1 MIIRAGQS
9 QQTFFC
15 ILGHIRQGDE
25 QTTVSSSDEKAEEE
39 SHQDHGQ
46 KGDGVGVVLD
56 HDERVDDGVEEQLP
70 HLHVE
75 RHERLDGAALVAV
88 VVVVVLLTNRT
99 REVEADAELV
109 GITEGLGWR
118 SNSTSI

>member
-1 MIIRAGQS
+1 MVPWPICVDWVNDNQP
-9 QQTFFC
+9 
-15 ILGHIRQGDE
+15 
-25 QTTVSSSDEKAEEE
+25 SDEKAEEE
-39 SHQDHGQ
+39 SHQDHGE

-56 HDERVDDGVEEQLP
+56 HDERVDDGVEKQLP
-70 HLHVE
+70 HLNVE

-118 SNSTSI
+118 SNSTPI

>member
-1 MIIRAGQS
+1 M
-9 QQTFFC
+9 
-15 ILGHIRQGDE
+15 
-25 QTTVSSSDEKAEEE
+25 EK
-39 SHQDHGQ
+39 
-46 KGDGVGVVLD
+46 
-56 HDERVDDGVEEQLP
+56 QLP
-70 HLHVE
+70 HLNVE